1 MITPA
6 SESRDFRKPGN
17 TLLKPFVSQTKFGTM
32 APSHEK
38 WRYPPSFAEEEKRN
52 ISPFG
57 LFAFLFFVS
66 GIPEGGFLRQASG
79 TVASS
84 LLAAAGS
91 VSFFQLRTWRDTRYG
106 RQWART
112 CRQPPSGSNHY

>member
-1 MITPA
+1 LP
-6 SESRDFRKPGN
+6 
-17 TLLKPFVSQTKFGTM
+17 LLPSQ
-32 APSHEK
+32 SHEK
-38 WRYPPSFAEEEKRN
+38 WCYPPSFAKEEKRN

-84 LLAAAGS
+84 LLAAAAGS
-91 VSFFQLRTWRDTRYG
+91 VSFV
-106 RQWART
+106 
-112 CRQPPSGSNHY
+112 